1 LNVKGVKGKHNHIH
15 GVARHPVVVVTQG
28 QSIGEVIAKDAML
41 RVDHLITRQSFQG
54 RFRKY
59 AIGDRKGRSGLRVDQ
74 VEANLENEAFDERKL
89 TLEQA
94 AAAAD
99 TVVETEVTL
108 TDTLVDADLQDGWDG

>member
-1 LNVKGVKGKHNHIH
+1 MNVNGVKHKHVHIH
-15 GVARHPVVVVTQG
+15 GVPRHPVVVVTEG
-28 QSIGEVIAKDAML
+28 QSIGEIIAKDAML
-41 RVDHLITRQSFQG
+41 RVDHLMTRQSFQG
-54 RFRKY
+54 RFR
-59 AIGDRKGRSGLRVDQ
+59 ARAAGDRKGRTGLRTEQ

-108 TDTLVDADLQDGWDG
+108 TDTLVDADLQDNG